1 MSFLADIQT
10 FLSQKR
16 IAIVGVS
23 RDPKNF
29 SRMLFKQFLERG
41 YEVLPVNLNGGE
53 IDGRHCFTQVK
64 EIVPAPE
71 AVLLMT
77 PENVSEELLRECRNA
92 GIANFW
98 IYGYSGRSKVSPP
111 VIAEVR
117 GAGIRVID
125 GECPLMFFP
134 RNGIHRVHGFVR
146 KILRSYP
153 S

>member
-1 MSFLADIQT
+1 MSFLADIRS

-23 RDPKNF
+23 RDPKSF
-29 SRMLFKQFLERG
+29 SRMLFNEFVERG
-41 YEVLPVNLNGGE
+41 YDVVPVNLNGGE
-53 IDGRHCFTQVK
+53 IDGRHCFTHAN

-77 PENVSEELLRECRNA
+77 PDSVSEELLRECRKA
-92 GIANFW
+92 GIANVW

-111 VIAEVR
+111 VLAEVR

>member
-1 MSFLADIQT
+1 MTSLSDIQNFLA
-10 FLSQKR
+10 QKR
-16 IAIVGVS
+16 VAIIGVS

-29 SRMLFKQFLERG
+29 SRILFNEFAQRG
-41 YEVLPVNLNGGE
+41 YEVLAVNLNGGE
-53 IDGRHCFTQVK
+53 IDGHHCFDRV
-64 EIVPAPE
+64 EDIVPTPE

-77 PENVSEELLRECRNA
+77 PDRVSESLLQDCKKAGVRNV
-92 GIANFW
+92 W
-98 IYGYSGRSKVSPP
+98 IYGYSGHSKVSPL
-111 VIAEVR
+111 VVAEVR